1 MSLETLTVVGVVVL
15 VVMIVVFLRVRSRDL
30 VEEKLAALRPSSKLV
45 TRADF
50 IEGINRFEVAL
61 ALQGDRVCYQNPD
74 IDACVDLADIQEVEY
89 DDETST
95 GHTESGRVLRLRSH
109 SHAFEFVLD
118 QAAARQWEAALPPKL
133 ETGTAR
139 AV

>member
-15 VVMIVVFLRVRSRDL
+15 VVMIVVFLRVRSGDL
-30 VEEKLAALRPSSKLV
+30 VEEKVVALRPSSKLV

-61 ALQGDRVCYQNPD
+61 ALQSDRVCYQNPD

-95 GHTESGRVLRLRSH
+95 GHAESGRVLRLRSH

-118 QAAARQWEAALPPKL
+118 QAAAKQWEAALPSRL